1 MYELHLIFPII
12 GSLFYIFIL
21 PKITFEKVGDPVCR
35 LNFLRSISGVHNA
48 LLCTFSATIFFG
60 CCKVIHEHGIVIKDG
75 YYFQFIDF
83 KVLMF
88 LFYLSKYY
96 EYVDTWLI
104 YLKGKKPITLQ
115 TYHHVG
121 AVIVWHLCYFYKSD
135 SIFIA
140 TMFNS
145 FVHTIMY
152 WYYCETC
159 MLEPR
164 PYIKYMKKYITSMQI
179 IQLVLGSLL
188 SCVYYTVESGK
199 SLWAHLI
206 FQLYV
211 IGLII
216 LFTQFAYK
224 TYITKKEPVD

>member
-1 MYELHLIFPII
+1 MYDIHLIIPVIS
-12 GSLFYIFIL
+12 SLFYIFVL
-21 PKITFEKVGDPVCR
+21 PQITFENVGDPVCR
-35 LNFLRSISGVHNA
+35 KNFLRSISCVHNA
-48 LLCTFSATIFFG
+48 FLCSFSASTFIG
-60 CCKVIHEHGIVIKDG
+60 CCIILYKYGIVVEDG
-75 YYFQFIDF
+75 YYFKFPEFCGI
-83 KVLMF
+83 MF
-88 LFYLSKYY
+88 MFYLTKYY

-152 WYYCETC
+152 WYYMETC

-164 PYIKYMKKYITSMQI
+164 PYVKYMKKYITSMQI
-179 IQLVLGSLL
+179 IQLVSGSLL